1 MVHIWYTGWLLN
13 QYNEDDFL
21 FKFWLLTSFF
31 QFTSLQVI
39 KEKLFYL
46 TASLDFYVHAFPC
59 CLSAWYKS
67 KLESKV
73 VFIVLKYATTTVR
86 KILWRTKKMQ
96 PAIINFEEKVV
107 KLIIF
112 YNRTKSMF
120 NFTFFRL
127 FEPPAPPRR
136 CRLPGPCSLITW
148 TPTPRTLCIGCRSAV
163 LYSFHLL
170 YQFISCYLK
179 HQLLYQISCYRTYQL
194 LCLLAAGRQI
204 QVCDCCTNFSCWISI
219 VMYFD

>member
-1 MVHIWYTGWLLN
+1 MKTTLYL
-13 QYNEDDFL
+13 
-21 FKFWLLTSFF
+21 SFDCLQAF
-31 QFTSLQVI
+31 FCQFTSLQVI

-59 CLSAWYKS
+59 CLSARYKS

-96 PAIINFEEKVV
+96 PAIIHFVIEKVV

-136 CRLPGPCSLITW
+136 CRLPGPCSLIT
-148 TPTPRTLCIGCRSAV
+148 
-163 LYSFHLL
+163 
-170 YQFISCYLK
+170 
-179 HQLLYQISCYRTYQL
+179 
-194 LCLLAAGRQI
+194 
-204 QVCDCCTNFSCWISI
+204 
-219 VMYFD
+219 